1 MSYLECTSLLPGCLV
16 TTNNRQCF
24 ISRQYL
30 CQSSLLLAGVIL
42 FGLSQVNNYHGYV
55 MFGDIRRYDDMA
67 AISFV

>member
-1 MSYLECTSLLPGCLV
+1 M

-42 FGLSQVNNYHGYV
+42 FGLTQVNNFHGYV